1 MFDKFGEFDSV
12 EELNRAAAAQKAE
25 GDEEALVE
33 LAKENGIDKED
44 AEDYMDD
51 CIDELA
57 TPLSAALG
65 KIKVE
70 AEVYRIQNI
79 LIDWV
84 QELETECTDSEELA
98 RAVRRKCKGLD
109 GYIAALAD
117 AGFRHKAVVSK
128 DIVSKCS
135 KELKKMA
142 GNHEFYIGVPDKATR
157 KRIMKEYYLRKQVI
171 S

>member
-1 MFDKFGEFDSV
+1 
-12 EELNRAAAAQKAE
+12 
-25 GDEEALVE
+25 
-33 LAKENGIDKED
+33 
-44 AEDYMDD
+44 MDD

-70 AEVYRIQNI
+70 VDAYSVQNV
-79 LIDWV
+79 LLDWV
-84 QELETECTDSEELA
+84 QELEAECTDSEELS
-98 RAVRRKCKGLD
+98 RAVRKKGKGLD

-117 AGFRHKAVVSK
+117 YGFRHKAVVNK
-128 DIVSKCS
+128 EIVNKCS

-142 GNHEFYIGVPDKATR
+142 GNHEFYIGVPDKAAR
-157 KRIMKEYYLRKQVI
+157 RRIMHEYYTRKQVV

>member
-70 AEVYRIQNI
+70 AEVLKIEGI
-79 LIDWV
+79 LADWKDTV
-84 QELETECTDSEELA
+84 IEMCTENQELQV
-98 RAVRRKCKGLD
+98 AVRKKGKNLCECIAKLIKFAFENKAQVPNEIVKKCKVKHNG
-109 GYIAALAD
+109 
-117 AGFRHKAVVSK
+117 K
-128 DIVSKCS
+128 DEQLRGPLYLGIPNKTEVKQIV
-135 KELKKMA
+135 L
-142 GNHEFYIGVPDKATR
+142 
-157 KRIMKEYYLRKQVI
+157 EYYTGVEK
-171 S
+171 